1 MSNGTEP
8 GGIPGATGAPS
19 GLSKDE
25 RTWAMLA
32 VLSPLCGFV
41 IPIPSL
47 SIIIP
52 LVIYF
57 MKRDESA
64 FVAFH
69 ALQSVYFQIFVFV
82 AALISFVLI
91 FVCIGALLLVAVG
104 IGAIVYMVIIAIK
117 AYDGQWAEYWL
128 VGQWARSAVKR

>member
-8 GGIPGATGAPS
+8 GAPAPPAGEP
-19 GLSKDE
+19 GLSKEE
-25 RTWAMLA
+25 RTWAMAA

-41 IPIPSL
+41 IPIPFVN
-47 SIIIP
+47 IIIP

-69 ALQSVYFQIFVFV
+69 ALQSVYFQIVVFV
-82 AALISFVLI
+82 AALISIILI
-91 FVCIGALLLVAVG
+91 FVCIGVLLLVVVG
-104 IGAIVYMVIIAIK
+104 IGAIVYMVMIAIK

-128 VGQWARSAVKR
+128 VGKWARDAVKR

>member
-8 GGIPGATGAPS
+8 GGIPGAAGAPS

-32 VLSPLCGFV
+32 VLSPLIGYIIPLASV
-41 IPIPSL
+41 IA
-47 SIIIP
+47 P

-57 MKRDESA
+57 IKRDESK

-69 ALQSVYFQIFVFV
+69 ALQSVYFQIAV
-82 AALISFVLI
+82 
-91 FVCIGALLLVAVG
+91 LVAVIICIPLCFVCVG
-104 IGAIVYMVIIAIK
+104 FILLPVVAIGGLVYMVVIAIK
-117 AYDGQWAEYWL
+117 ANNGEWAEYWL
-128 VGQWARSAVKR
+128 VGQWARK